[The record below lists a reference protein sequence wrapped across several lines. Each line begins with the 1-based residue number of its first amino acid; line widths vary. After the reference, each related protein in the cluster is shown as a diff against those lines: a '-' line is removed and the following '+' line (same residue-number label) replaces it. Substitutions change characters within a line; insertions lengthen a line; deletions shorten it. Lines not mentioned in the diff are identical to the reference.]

1 MKDKKDLP
9 KTPNFNSSG
18 NLAFDP
24 DEFKLTKKMILR
36 FMDAIEKRW
45 KKDTIATIKNTKYL
59 IGLEAMK
66 VGIMMSDEDTIS
78 KVWHDILNGFNEL
91 ITLNQMARLRG
102 EFQGYEK
109 LCDIVITRIEN
120 GETIQQTHSTRW
132 TK

>member
-91 ITLNQMARLRG
+91 ITINQMARLRG